1 MLLFLFTI
9 SCTTS
14 KNTDSA
20 QPEPVY
26 LTQGAPKA
34 GVAEAYIDF
43 PLGTPLGG
51 YSSRCNYLGGS
62 GKADNRKSAYSQAF
76 NPSAGVHTMPNTK
89 VLWLEN
95 GDQHFILLKA
105 DVIYIY
111 DGLVEELEDQ
121 LSLATG
127 VDLEGRISL
136 TASHTHHAPANFSDQ
151 IHFYL
156 GGDRYNE
163 EVFRRFIK
171 SMVDISLE
179 AYETREDVSI
189 GFSQHK
195 DWDADD
201 EIYRDRRTENDALI
215 LWPDQVEGKHPYLWM
230 MRVDDLDGNPK
241 GVFFH
246 FPIHGTILGDE
257 NTFISTDASGQ
268 IETRLADH
276 FGPDVVVA
284 HIQGP
289 AGDISP
295 VGSANNG
302 HRFAQLE
309 ALGERA
315 YPKIYEAWQAT
326 PTSSQEFTMESVER
340 AVPQSLED
348 IRVTRDE
355 TVDWYYPSFD
365 ASRIPDDQI
374 YDADGSLMSPF
385 DEFNAQYGAAFCGYD
400 DPLISTG
407 TIGSQVPPYDGCM
420 QVELVS
426 YIINGVFQLADFW
439 EEGEAPLPLPG
450 SRRASISATRLGP
463 VSILDESGTQVE
475 SHMLLGFFPGETTT
489 MFADQ
494 YRRRAKSELG
504 FQHTMTVAYAQD
516 HEGYLLIPE
525 DWLLGGYEPNIN
537 LWGPLQGE
545 HLIEHSLKMVQE
557 HLTTDLVEPQD
568 PNGAW
573 QPYDFQDRELPEII
587 PDHTPSAGTPLTE
600 VPEDTYN
607 YFPDLTLSTEPSP
620 TIRRA
625 QDIAQFMWEGGDTGV
640 DRPHVILERKNG
652 EVWDEVTTEEGMPVD
667 ERRGDILLSYTP
679 SPLYP
684 LSAEQSTYYWI
695 GWQAVGTNTDRM
707 GFPEGTY
714 RFHIYG
720 KSYVGN
726 NTTWPWDTEDYEL
739 TSPEFVV
746 SPAEISI
753 SVEENQVLVSLV
765 GHPQGFRLVSMEGS
779 SQGSNPPIQST
790 LSLTH
795 SDGSVTEIDQDPI
808 IENGYLRYTD
818 LDLSDTIRIDCVDI
832 YENAGVWEYEGETEE

>member
-1 MLLFLFTI
+1 MLLFLFSF
-9 SCTTS
+9 SCTPDKT
-14 KNTDSA
+14 TDSA

-26 LTQGAPKA
+26 LSEGTPKA
-34 GVAEAYIDF
+34 GVSEAYIDF

-62 GKADNRKSAYSQAF
+62 GKADNRKSAYSLAF
-76 NPSAGVHTMPNTK
+76 NASAGVHTMPNTK

-111 DGLVEELEDQ
+111 DGLVEELEKQ
-121 LSLATG
+121 LGAATG
-127 VDLEGRISL
+127 LNLDGRIAL
-136 TASHTHHAPANFSDQ
+136 TASHTHHGPANFSDQ

-163 EVFRRFIK
+163 EIFQRFIK

-179 AYETREDVSI
+179 AYNTREEASI

-195 DWDADD
+195 DWDIDD
-201 EIYRDRRTENDALI
+201 EIYRDRRGENDDLS
-215 LWPDQVEGKHPYLWM
+215 LWPDQVQGKHPYLWM
-230 MRVDDLDGNPK
+230 MRIDDLSGNPK

-246 FPIHGTILGDE
+246 FPIHGTMLGDD

-268 IETRLADH
+268 IEIRLADH
-276 FGPDVVVA
+276 FGPEVVVA

-295 VGSANNG
+295 VGSSKNG

-315 YPKIYEAWQAT
+315 HQKIYDAWNST
-326 PTSSQEFTMESVER
+326 PTSSESFTMESVER
-340 AVPQSLED
+340 SVPQSLED
-348 IRVTRDE
+348 VRVTRNE
-355 TVDWYYPSFD
+355 TVDWHYPPYD
-365 ASRIPDDQI
+365 PDTVPDDQI
-374 YDADGSLMSPF
+374 YAADGTLLSPF
-385 DEFNAQYGAAFCGYD
+385 DEFKAQYGAAFCGYD

-426 YIINGVFQLADFW
+426 YIINGVFQLTDFW

-450 SRRASISATRLGP
+450 SRRASVAVTRMGP
-463 VSILDESGTQVE
+463 VSILDESGTQE
-475 SHMLLGFFPGETTT
+475 QSDMLMGFFPGEATTL
-489 MFADQ
+489 FADQ
-494 YRRRAKSELG
+494 YRRRAKEELG
-504 FQHTMTVAYAQD
+504 FAHTMTVAYAQD

-545 HLIEHSLKMVQE
+545 YLIEHALKMTDE
-557 HLTTDLVEPQD
+557 HLTSDLLEPQD
-568 PNGAW
+568 PNGIW
-573 QPYDFQDRELPEII
+573 KPYDFPERALPQLA
-587 PDHTPSAGTPLTE
+587 PDLTPAAGTALSE
-600 VPEDTYN
+600 VPEEMYN
-607 YFPDLTLSTEPSP
+607 YFPDLTLRVAPEQ
-620 TIRRA
+620 TIRRG
-625 QDIAQFMWEGGDTGV
+625 QDIAQFIWEGGDTGV

-652 EVWDEVTTEEGMPVD
+652 EQWEEVTTEEGMLVD

-679 SPLYP
+679 APLYP
-684 LSAEQSTYYWI
+684 LSADQSTYYWI
-695 GWQAVGTNTDRM
+695 GWQAVGTNTNRM

-720 KSYVGN
+720 KSYSGGN
-726 NTTWPWDTEDYEL
+726 TNWPWNTEDYEL
-739 TSPEFVV
+739 TSPEFLVAPADLSITVQDNQV
-746 SPAEISI
+746 SISI
-753 SVEENQVLVSLV
+753 F
-765 GHPQGFRLVSMEGS
+765 GHPQGFRLLSMEGS
-779 SQGSNPPIQST
+779 SNGSNPPIQPT
-790 LSLTH
+790 LTVTH
-795 SDGSVTEIDQDPI
+795 SDGSMVEIDQDPI
-808 IENGYLRYTD
+808 LENDYLLYTD
-818 LDLSDTIRIDCVDI
+818 LDLSDIIRIDSVDI
-832 YENAGVWEYEGETEE
+832 YGNHGSWENEGDNGE